1 MIKSTE
7 IFTCSCMTLNCN
19 CREKFNTTTSTSTSM
34 TTITTE
40 CFINGEKVT
49 KDNSVKVIFNK
60 LKSRQRK
67 KDVQNA
73 IKEKKILKKANK
85 NWVLN

>member
-1 MIKSTE
+1 
-7 IFTCSCMTLNCN
+7 MTLNCN
-19 CREKFNTTTSTSTSM
+19 CWEKFNTTTSTSTSM

>member
-1 MIKSTE
+1 
-7 IFTCSCMTLNCN
+7 MTLNCN
-19 CREKFNTTTSTSTSM
+19 CREKFNTTNSTSTSM

-40 CFINGEKVT
+40 SYINGEKVT

-73 IKEKKILKKANK
+73 IKEKKVLKKANK